1 MRETGWI
8 QSTDP
13 KMQDLKMIRPM
24 GWLWK
29 IQARM
34 MADWELSCRQMQS
47 SMMPSY
53 PGMRVA
59 LRSLA
64 KWS

>member
-47 SMMPSY
+47 Y